1 MKIKFVNLLMV
12 IFLGFSAT
20 AQIDNGTNYIPDS
33 RNSELKAESL
43 CDQLITKDGKIVSV
57 LVKEVN
63 PNISL
68 S

>member
-1 MKIKFVNLLMV
+1 MV

-43 CDQLITKDGKIVSV
+43 CDQLTQKM
-57 LVKEVN
+57 VKQFRF
-63 PNISL
+63 
-68 S
+68 